1 MVDAYVAAHFNTL
14 PHAAARCRTQEH
26 AQRMLE
32 AMVDYRIK
40 CVEEPHN
47 QALHYAAIVTPV
59 MRDAAEQ
66 MDRAQQR
73 RAAAAAE

>member
-1 MVDAYVAAHFNTL
+1 ML
-14 PHAAARCRTQEH
+14 PHAQEH

-47 QALHYAAIVTPV
+47 QALHYASISALP
-59 MRDAAEQ
+59 RC
-66 MDRAQQR
+66 R
-73 RAAAAAE
+73 RVIKINLLPPFGRGY

>member
-1 MVDAYVAAHFNTL
+1 ML
-14 PHAAARCRTQEH
+14 PHTQEH

-32 AMVDYRIK
+32 AMVDYRNK

-47 QALHYAAIVTPV
+47 QSLHYASIVAPV

-73 RAAAAAE
+73 RDAAVPQSD